1 VKEVDTM
8 NAISLWRP
16 SRSLLSVSDP
26 LDRFFDGWFSR
37 PRRLWLVPAWS
48 EGLVVDLYIED
59 GNLVVKA
66 EVPGVTAEDLEVTV
80 KDNVLTIA
88 GETSAQE
95 EVEEENYIRRER
107 RYGSFCRSLTL
118 PAEAKGEKAE
128 AAFEDGVLT
137 VTIPVAEEPREDT
150 VKVEVKAS

>member
-1 VKEVDTM
+1 M

-16 SRSLLSVSDP
+16 RRSLLSMADP
-26 LDRFFDGWFSR
+26 LDRFFDGWSSR
-37 PRRLWLVPAWS
+37 PSRLWLVPSWS
-48 EGLVVDLYIED
+48 EGLAVDVYRED

-66 EVPGVTAEDLEVTV
+66 EVPGVTAEELDVTL

-88 GETSAQE
+88 GETRAEE

-107 RYGSFCRSLTL
+107 RYGSFCRSLAL
-118 PAEAKGEKAE
+118 PAQAEGEKAE

-137 VTIPVAEEPREDT
+137 VTIPVAEEPRDDT